1 MYLLVQSKL
10 VRFDSQRLQK
20 IVIIMHNFLH
30 QILHPHSLS
39 PPPPPPLPT
48 PFLLPF
54 LFLSFTPFPYFCSP
68 LPLFFLLQVAGE
80 DSDEED
86 EQYTAADTYT
96 NYKPAKCKNLHSSLL
111 FSEMVIVMGKECI
124 VLVWCI
130 YCS

>member
-1 MYLLVQSKL
+1 MLVNSRAQS
-10 VRFDSQRLQK
+10 V
-20 IVIIMHNFLH
+20 V
-30 QILHPHSLS
+30 
-39 PPPPPPLPT
+39 T
-48 PFLLPF
+48 PAE
-54 LFLSFTPFPYFCSP
+54 TKQ
-68 LPLFFLLQVAGE
+68 QVAGE